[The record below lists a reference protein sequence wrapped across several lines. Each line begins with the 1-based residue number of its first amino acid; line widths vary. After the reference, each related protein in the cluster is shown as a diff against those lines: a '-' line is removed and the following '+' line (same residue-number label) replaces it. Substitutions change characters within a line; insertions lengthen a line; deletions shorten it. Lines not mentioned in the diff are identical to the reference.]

1 MISVFTSAACA
12 CELAHS
18 RRVCCHTVGN
28 DAAGGGVGGGRGA
41 GRPGDGVATGCA
53 AAAGV
58 AVNGKKG
65 CRGAVGCG
73 VGAFDGLGVGDW
85 NEISR
90 AMERKNGVRIL
101 NVCVGK
107 EIIR

>member
-1 MISVFTSAACA
+1 MGAVDGA
-12 CELAHS
+12 
-18 RRVCCHTVGN
+18 
-28 DAAGGGVGGGRGA
+28 GVGSLVGLS
-41 GRPGDGVATGCA
+41 
-53 AAAGV
+53 
-58 AVNGKKG
+58 
-65 CRGAVGCG
+65 VGCG

-90 AMERKNGVRIL
+90 AMERKNGVYIRNL